1 MRYKPMDFLGLSAV
15 CFKRQQGAAAL
26 YLQIIKNS
34 RLLAESF
41 CLEETRGVIF
51 YFSVPQ
57 AGVSQEELHGLPG
70 RRLLL
75 MAST

>member
-1 MRYKPMDFLGLSAV
+1 MDFLGLSAV
-15 CFKRQQGAAAL
+15 CFLKA
-26 YLQIIKNS
+26 
-34 RLLAESF
+34 
-41 CLEETRGVIF
+41 TRGCRFVFADNKKLPAVGREFLPRGNEVCVF

-57 AGVSQEELHGLPG
+57 AGVSQEELHGLLG